1 MGLNRIGRLLVP
13 RVVILTLHSL
23 FVEGV
28 AARLRQH
35 LPAHEIQTVDA
46 GKPEAM
52 SQVIAA
58 QPAFVIL
65 DASDHGV
72 ERLCSLSTLLSTLT
86 ALTVLRLDPEHDHMQ
101 VVTSKQQAVGQVR
114 DLVEIIGSPA

>member
-1 MGLNRIGRLLVP
+1 MS

-35 LPAHEIQTVDA
+35 LPAGEIQTVDA
-46 GKPEAM
+46 GNPEAM

-65 DASDHGV
+65 DATDHGV
-72 ERLCSLSTLLSTLT
+72 ERSCPLSNLLSTLT
-86 ALTVLRLDPEHDHMQ
+86 ALTVLRLDPKHDYIQ

-114 DLVEIIGSPA
+114 DLVAMIGSTA